1 MKLIVD
7 INREGISNKEII
19 KVREFL
25 SDLTSREFKSLCDG
39 NTMSVAKGCDDD
51 AIKVEFE
58 ID

>member
-1 MKLIVD
+1 MKLIVK
-7 INREGISNKEII
+7 INRDGVTNEDI
-19 KVREFL
+19 KWIREKL